1 MLSRSMV
8 FVRFSTDIFKC
19 KHKEYEKSKE
29 KVFKDNTTSNKSV
42 ISVEDL
48 AVAVVDELEKPKHIR
63 RRFTVAY

>member
-1 MLSRSMV
+1 MHQGTSGTRKGTYRTDLENPV
-8 FVRFSTDIFKC
+8 FDA
-19 KHKEYEKSKE
+19 
-29 KVFKDNTTSNKSV
+29 SNKSV